1 MTNEKSEQIIIE
13 TERLELNGNSNIT
26 DENNTNDCGNKKTK
40 TQDVEENK
48 VNSNNGLLY
57 SL

>member
-1 MTNEKSEQIIIE
+1 MTNEKSEQILIE